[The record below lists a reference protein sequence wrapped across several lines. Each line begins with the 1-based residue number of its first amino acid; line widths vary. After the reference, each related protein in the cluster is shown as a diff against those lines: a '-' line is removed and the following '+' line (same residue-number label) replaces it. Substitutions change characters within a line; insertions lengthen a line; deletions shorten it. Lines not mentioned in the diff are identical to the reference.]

1 MCEGFLRPEPPP
13 WHTCALYHASMSRLT
28 DAAIVL
34 RRWDY
39 SETSQTV
46 SALSREH
53 GLVRGLAKGAIRPGG
68 TFSGGFEPLTRG
80 HLGWI
85 LKAGRELAILTEW
98 MLEEVYWSTRQDA
111 TANRAAIYAVDLT
124 SRLLTDQDP
133 HPAVFDA
140 LDQVLRDLPESP
152 ATHLLTFQWRL
163 LEAIGWRPVV
173 EHDAVTG
180 AALPENADVLGFRST
195 AGGVVTIPGDGDWR
209 VRRETIT
216 LIEALSAGEPNM
228 DGSACARAS
237 GLLAVY
243 VRDLIG
249 EHTEA
254 MRHAF
259 PEIA

>member
-1 MCEGFLRPEPPP
+1 M
-13 WHTCALYHASMSRLT
+13 ARLT
-28 DAAIVL
+28 DVAIVL
-34 RRWDY
+34 RRWEY

-46 SALSREH
+46 SALSRTH

-80 HLGWI
+80 HLGWMV
-85 LKAGRELAILTEW
+85 KAGRDLAILTEW
-98 MLEEVYWSTRQDA
+98 MLEEVYWPTRQDA
-111 TANRAAIYAVDLT
+111 SANRAAIYAVDLT

-140 LDQVLRDLPESP
+140 LDRVLRDLAHSP
-152 ATHLLTFQWRL
+152 PTHLLKFQWTL
-163 LEAIGWRPVV
+163 LEAVGWRPVV
-173 EHDAVTG
+173 EHDAVG
-180 AALPENADVLGFRST
+180 GGMLPEDADVLGFRSA
-195 AGGVVTIPGDGDWR
+195 AGGVVAIPGEGDWR
-209 VRRETIT
+209 VRRETVELLNSLAAGGHT
-216 LIEALSAGEPNM
+216 SDGPSA
-228 DGSACARAS
+228 ARAS

>member
-1 MCEGFLRPEPPP
+1 MSDRLFACSGSEAAPY
-13 WHTCALYHASMSRLT
+13 TASMARLT

-34 RRWDY
+34 RRWEY
-39 SETSQTV
+39 SESSQTV

-85 LKAGRELAILTEW
+85 VKTGRDLAILTEW
-98 MLEEVYWSTRQDA
+98 MIEEVYWSTRQHA
-111 TANRAAIYAVDLT
+111 AANRAAIYAVDLT

-133 HPAVFDA
+133 HPLVFDA
-140 LDQVLRDLPESP
+140 LDRVLSDLPTSP
-152 ATHLLTFQWRL
+152 MVHLLRFQWSL
-163 LEAIGWRPVV
+163 LEAVGWRPVV
-173 EHDAVTG
+173 EHDAESG
-180 AALPENADVLGFRST
+180 ESLPGDASVMGFRST
-195 AGGVVTIPGDGDWR
+195 AGGVVSNPERGDWQ
-209 VRRETIT
+209 VRRETVAVLNSLLVGDT
-216 LIEALSAGEPNM
+216 SVDEA
-228 DGSACARAS
+228 ACVRAS

-259 PEIA
+259 PLID

>member
-1 MCEGFLRPEPPP
+1 MP
-13 WHTCALYHASMSRLT
+13 RLT

-34 RRWDY
+34 RRWEY

-46 SALSREH
+46 SALSRQH
-53 GLVRGLAKGAIRPGG
+53 GLVRGLAKGAIRPTG

-85 LKAGRELAILTEW
+85 VKEGRELAILTEW
-98 MLEEVYWSTRQDA
+98 MLEDVYWPTRQHA
-111 TANRAAIYAVDLT
+111 AANRAAIYAVDLT

-140 LDQVLRDLPESP
+140 LDRVLLDLAESP
-152 ATHLLTFQWRL
+152 ASHLLTFQWRL
-163 LEAIGWRPVV
+163 LEAVGWRPVV
-173 EHDAVTG
+173 EHDALTG
-180 AALPENADVLGFRST
+180 EPLPGDSDVLGFRAA
-195 AGGVVTIPGDGDWR
+195 AGGVVSVPGDGDWR
-209 VRRETIT
+209 VRRETVT
-216 LIEALSAGEPNM
+216 LLEALSAGEPST
-228 DGSACARAS
+228 DESASTRAS
-237 GLLAVY
+237 ALLAVY

-259 PEIA
+259 PELA